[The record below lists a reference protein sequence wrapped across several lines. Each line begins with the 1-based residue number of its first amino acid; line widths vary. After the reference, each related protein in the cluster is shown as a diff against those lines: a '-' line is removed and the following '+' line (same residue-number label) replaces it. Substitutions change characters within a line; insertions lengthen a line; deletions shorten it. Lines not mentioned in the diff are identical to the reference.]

1 VRNYFYLSLGMACTG
16 ASVAIS
22 KPLADVMPVFL
33 LGLIRCL
40 IAAAV
45 VAPFVLAPFVPAPS
59 RTGFVGARRV
69 RGPLIMQ
76 TVTGVFLFTVFL
88 FLGVARSTALTA
100 GIITAT
106 MPAAVAVLSYFW
118 LKERMNRFQAAG
130 IALAVLG
137 VGLLGVAGESS
148 SGGTAPLVGV
158 GLLVLAVISEAFYTI
173 YAKQTA
179 EHIAPLPTVL
189 LVNLIGAALF
199 LPLGLWQAYSFDW
212 ALADG
217 AIWWLIFA
225 FSIGSSVFALVF
237 WYMGIKHVAA
247 NMAGLFTAV
256 MPLSA
261 GAIALLFLGETLTPA
276 HVGGAILVVGAIG
289 LGAFKGEEQKPR
301 AAS

>member
-1 VRNYFYLSLGMACTG
+1 MACTG

-45 VAPFVLAPFVPAPS
+45 VVPFVLAPIVLAKGRS
-59 RTGFVGARRV
+59 GFVGAREV

-137 VGLLGVAGESS
+137 VGLLGVAGAGAGES
-148 SGGTAPLVGV
+148 GTDGTAPLIGI

-179 EHIAPLPTVL
+179 EHLAPLPTVL
-189 LVNLIGAALF
+189 LVNFIGAALF
-199 LPLGLWQAYSFDW
+199 LPLGLWQARSFDW

-217 AIWWLIFA
+217 PIWWLIFA

-256 MPLSA
+256 MPLTA
-261 GAIALLFLGETLTPA
+261 GAVALVFLGETLTLA
-276 HVGGAILVVGAIG
+276 HALGATLVIGAIG
-289 LGAFKGEEQKPR
+289 LGAFRGEGQKPG
-301 AAS
+301 AAP